1 MILLII
7 GTDERFGTE
16 LASSKGKG
24 YNGTNHSS
32 MIKKR
37 IFTRT
42 TGIAATALMLAWS
55 GLAAAAIEPVERPLT
70 LEQAIHLVRENNPA
84 LKAAAEE
91 INAADAR
98 VTQSRSAYFPQI
110 SASAGYT
117 WLDTVSKMS
126 FGSSG
131 EIQFM
136 PNDNYDAKVTARATL
151 IDFGKRGTNVNLALS
166 GRKTAEQSLE
176 LARRELSFQ
185 TVQLFYGILFL
196 RENLRV
202 EEKEIGALNKALDYT
217 TKRYKAGAATR
228 FDVLS
233 TEVRIAAARN
243 KTLDIEHELRRRE
256 LTLRR
261 LTGITEN
268 APLSLQG
275 SFALTPK
282 APANS
287 ELVTQALKQRLELQ
301 LSLENEKAAKLHRSL
316 AMKQGLPVVTGSI
329 SYGVTNGYQPDINE
343 MRNNVAAGLH
353 LEIPLFTGFRTS
365 AERQESAALMR
376 AATQRR
382 IDTEE
387 QVKTDVEETIH
398 ALQTASEKITTTE
411 VQVQQAELAARHV
424 RARYENGMAT
434 ALDLLDTEATL
445 SQAELA
451 RLQAAYAY
459 VMNNYTLKRASGEVF
474 W

>member
-1 MILLII
+1 
-7 GTDERFGTE
+7 
-16 LASSKGKG
+16 
-24 YNGTNHSS
+24 

-37 IFTRT
+37 ILTRT
-42 TGIAATALMLAWS
+42 AGIAATAMMLAWS
-55 GLAAAAIEPVERPLT
+55 GLAEAANGPVEPPLT

-126 FGSSG
+126 FGESG
-131 EIQFM
+131 VVQFM
-136 PNDNYDAKVTARATL
+136 PNDNYDAKVTAKATL

-202 EEKEIGALNKALDYT
+202 EEKEIAALNKALDYT

-243 KTLDIEHELRRRE
+243 KTLDIEHELRRSE

-268 APLSLQG
+268 APLTLQG
-275 SFALTPK
+275 SFALSPK
-282 APANS
+282 AAANS
-287 ELVTQALKQRLELQ
+287 GLVAQALEQRLELQ
-301 LSLENEKAAKLHRSL
+301 LSRENEKAAKLHRSL

-329 SYGVTNGYQPDINE
+329 SWGVTNGYQPDINE

>member
-1 MILLII
+1 MR
-7 GTDERFGTE
+7 T
-16 LASSKGKG
+16 
-24 YNGTNHSS
+24 
-32 MIKKR
+32 IKK
-37 IFTRT
+37 ITRT
-42 TGIAATALMLAWS
+42 AGIAATALMLAWPL
-55 GLAAAAIEPVERPLT
+55 LANAVDAPAKTPLT
-70 LEQAIHLVRENNPA
+70 LDQAIQLVRENNPA

-91 INAADAR
+91 ITAADAR
-98 VTQSRSAYFPQI
+98 ITQSRSAYFPQI

-117 WLDTVSKMS
+117 WLDTVSKIDL
-126 FGSSG
+126 GSG
-131 EIQFM
+131 VMQFM
-136 PNDNYDAKVTARATL
+136 PNDNYDAKVTAKATL
-151 IDFGKRGTNVNLALS
+151 LDFGKRGTTVNLARS
-166 GRKTAEQSLE
+166 GKKTAEQSLE

-196 RENLRV
+196 QENLRV
-202 EEKEIGALNKALDYT
+202 EEKEIAALNKALDYT
-217 TKRYKAGAATR
+217 TKRYQSGAATR

-243 KTLDIEHELRRRE
+243 KTLDIEHELRRSQ

-287 ELVTQALKQRLELQ
+287 GLVAQALEQRLELQ
-301 LSLENEKAAKLHRSL
+301 LSRENEAAAKLHRSL

-329 SYGVTNGYQPDINE
+329 SWGVTNGYQPDIDE

-353 LEIPLFTGFRTS
+353 LEIPLFNGFRTS
-365 AERQESAALMR
+365 AERQESTALMR

-382 IDTEE
+382 IDTEQ
-387 QVKTDVEETIH
+387 QVKTDVEETVH

-434 ALDLLDTEATL
+434 ALDLLDTEAAL

-459 VMNNYTLKRASGEVF
+459 VMNSYTLKRATGEVF

>member
-1 MILLII
+1 MITKSIL
-7 GTDERFGTE
+7 
-16 LASSKGKG
+16 
-24 YNGTNHSS
+24 
-32 MIKKR
+32 KR
-37 IFTRT
+37 TA
-42 TGIAATALMLAWS
+42 GLAATALMLAWP
-55 GLAAAAIEPVERPLT
+55 LPATAADDPAAAPLT
-70 LEQAIHLVRENNPA
+70 LDRAIHLVRENNPA

-126 FGSSG
+126 FGDSG
-131 EIQFM
+131 VVQFM

-151 IDFGKRGTNVNLALS
+151 IDFGKRGTNVSLAIS

-301 LSLENEKAAKLHRSL
+301 LSRENEKAAKLHRSL

-382 IDTEE
+382 IDTEQ

-434 ALDLLDTEATL
+434 ALDLLDTEAAL

-459 VMNNYTLKRASGEVF
+459 VMNNYTLKRATGEVF

>member
-1 MILLII
+1 MITKSIL
-7 GTDERFGTE
+7 
-16 LASSKGKG
+16 
-24 YNGTNHSS
+24 
-32 MIKKR
+32 KR
-37 IFTRT
+37 TA
-42 TGIAATALMLAWS
+42 GIAATALMLAWP
-55 GLAAAAIEPVERPLT
+55 LPATAADDPAAAPLT
-70 LEQAIHLVRENNPA
+70 LDRAIHLVRENNPG

-126 FGSSG
+126 FGDSG
-131 EIQFM
+131 VVQFM

-151 IDFGKRGTNVNLALS
+151 IDFGKRGTNVSLALS

-243 KTLDIEHELRRRE
+243 KTLDIEHELRRSE

>member
-1 MILLII
+1 MITKSIL
-7 GTDERFGTE
+7 
-16 LASSKGKG
+16 
-24 YNGTNHSS
+24 
-32 MIKKR
+32 KR
-37 IFTRT
+37 TA
-42 TGIAATALMLAWS
+42 GIAATALMLAWP
-55 GLAAAAIEPVERPLT
+55 LPAAAADDPAASPLT
-70 LEQAIHLVRENNPA
+70 LDRAIHLVRENNPA

-126 FGSSG
+126 FGDSG
-131 EIQFM
+131 VVQFM

-151 IDFGKRGTNVNLALS
+151 IDFGKRGTNVSLALS

-301 LSLENEKAAKLHRSL
+301 LSRENEKAAKLHRSL

-329 SYGVTNGYQPDINE
+329 SYGVTNGYQPYINE

-398 ALQTASEKITTTE
+398 ALRTASEKITTTE

-434 ALDLLDTEATL
+434 ALDLLDTEAAL

-459 VMNNYTLKRASGEVF
+459 VMNNYTLKRATGEVF

>member
-1 MILLII
+1 MITKSTL
-7 GTDERFGTE
+7 
-16 LASSKGKG
+16 
-24 YNGTNHSS
+24 
-32 MIKKR
+32 KR
-37 IFTRT
+37 TA
-42 TGIAATALMLAWS
+42 GIAATALMLACPRP
-55 GLAAAAIEPVERPLT
+55 AAAANAPAEAPLT
-70 LEQAIHLVRENNPA
+70 LDRAIHLVRENNPA

-151 IDFGKRGTNVNLALS
+151 LDFGKRGTNVNLAMS
-166 GRKTAEQSLE
+166 GKKTAEQSLE

-202 EEKEIGALNKALDYT
+202 EAKEIAALNKALDYT
-217 TKRYKAGAATR
+217 TKRYKAGVATR

-243 KTLDIEHELRRRE
+243 RTLDIEHELRRSE

-261 LTGITEN
+261 LTGIPES

-282 APANS
+282 APGSSGLIA
-287 ELVTQALKQRLELQ
+287 QALEQRLELQ
-301 LSLENEKAAKLHRSL
+301 LSREHEKSAKLHRSL
-316 AMKQGLPVVTGSI
+316 AMKLGLPVVTGSI
-329 SYGVTNGYQPDINE
+329 SYGITNGYQPDINE
-343 MRNNVAAGLH
+343 LRNNVAAGLH

-365 AERQESAALMR
+365 AEQQESNALMR

-382 IDTEE
+382 IDAEE

-398 ALQTASEKITTTE
+398 ALQTASEKIITTE

-434 ALDLLDTEATL
+434 ALDLLDTEAAL

-459 VMNNYTLKRASGEVF
+459 VMNNYTLKRATGEVF

>member
-1 MILLII
+1 MR
-7 GTDERFGTE
+7 T
-16 LASSKGKG
+16 
-24 YNGTNHSS
+24 
-32 MIKKR
+32 IKK
-37 IFTRT
+37 ITRT
-42 TGIAATALMLAWS
+42 AGIAATALMLAWPL
-55 GLAAAAIEPVERPLT
+55 LANAADAPAKTPLT
-70 LEQAIHLVRENNPA
+70 LDQAIQLVRKNNPA

-91 INAADAR
+91 ITAADAR
-98 VTQSRSAYFPQI
+98 ITQSRSAYFPQI

-117 WLDTVSKMS
+117 WLDTVSKIDL
-126 FGSSG
+126 GSG
-131 EIQFM
+131 VMQFM
-136 PNDNYDAKVTARATL
+136 PNDNYDAKVTAKATL
-151 IDFGKRGTNVNLALS
+151 LDFGKRGTTVNLARS
-166 GRKTAEQSLE
+166 GKKTAEQSLE

-196 RENLRV
+196 QENLRV
-202 EEKEIGALNKALDYT
+202 EEKEIAALNKALDYT
-217 TKRYKAGAATR
+217 TKRYQSGAATR

-233 TEVRIAAARN
+233 TEVRIATARN
-243 KTLDIEHELRRRE
+243 KTLDIEHELRRSQ

-275 SFALTPK
+275 SFALTAK
-282 APANS
+282 ALANS
-287 ELVTQALKQRLELQ
+287 GLVAQALEQRLELQ
-301 LSLENEKAAKLHRSL
+301 LSRENEAAAKLHRSL

-329 SYGVTNGYQPDINE
+329 SWGVTNGYQPDIDE

-353 LEIPLFTGFRTS
+353 LEIPLFNGFRTS
-365 AERQESAALMR
+365 AERQESTALMR

-382 IDTEE
+382 IDTEQ
-387 QVKTDVEETIH
+387 QVKTDVEETVH
-398 ALQTASEKITTTE
+398 ALQTASDKITTTE

-434 ALDLLDTEATL
+434 ALDLLDTEAAL

-451 RLQAAYAY
+451 RLQAAYAC
-459 VMNNYTLKRASGEVF
+459 VMNSYILKRATGEVF

>member
-1 MILLII
+1 MR
-7 GTDERFGTE
+7 T
-16 LASSKGKG
+16 
-24 YNGTNHSS
+24 
-32 MIKKR
+32 IKK
-37 IFTRT
+37 ITRT
-42 TGIAATALMLAWS
+42 AGIAATALMLAWPL
-55 GLAAAAIEPVERPLT
+55 LANAADAPAKTPLT
-70 LEQAIHLVRENNPA
+70 LDQAIQLVRKNNPA

-91 INAADAR
+91 ITAADAR
-98 VTQSRSAYFPQI
+98 ITQSRSAYFPQI

-117 WLDTVSKMS
+117 WLDTVSKIDL
-126 FGSSG
+126 GSG
-131 EIQFM
+131 VMQFM
-136 PNDNYDAKVTARATL
+136 PNDNYDAKVTAKATL
-151 IDFGKRGTNVNLALS
+151 LDFGKRGTTVNLARS
-166 GRKTAEQSLE
+166 GKKTAEQSLE

-196 RENLRV
+196 QENLRV
-202 EEKEIGALNKALDYT
+202 EEKEIAALNKALDYT
-217 TKRYKAGAATR
+217 TKRYQSGAATR

-243 KTLDIEHELRRRE
+243 KTLDIEHELRRSQ

-275 SFALTPK
+275 SFALTAK
-282 APANS
+282 ALANS
-287 ELVTQALKQRLELQ
+287 GLVAQALEQRLELQ
-301 LSLENEKAAKLHRSL
+301 LSRENEAAAKLHRSL

-329 SYGVTNGYQPDINE
+329 SWGVTNGYQPDIDE

-353 LEIPLFTGFRTS
+353 LEIPLFNGFRTS
-365 AERQESAALMR
+365 AERQESTALMQ

-382 IDTEE
+382 IDTEQ
-387 QVKTDVEETIH
+387 QVKTDVEETVH
-398 ALQTASEKITTTE
+398 ALQTASDKITTTE

-434 ALDLLDTEATL
+434 ALDLLDTEAAL

-459 VMNNYTLKRASGEVF
+459 VMNSYTLKRATGEVF

>member
-1 MILLII
+1 MR
-7 GTDERFGTE
+7 T
-16 LASSKGKG
+16 
-24 YNGTNHSS
+24 
-32 MIKKR
+32 IKK
-37 IFTRT
+37 ITRT
-42 TGIAATALMLAWS
+42 AGIAATALTLAWPL
-55 GLAAAAIEPVERPLT
+55 LANAADAPAKTPLT
-70 LEQAIHLVRENNPA
+70 LDRAIQLVRENNPA

-91 INAADAR
+91 ITAADAR
-98 VTQSRSAYFPQI
+98 ITQSRSAYFPQI

-117 WLDTVSKMS
+117 WLDTVSKIDL
-126 FGSSG
+126 GSG
-131 EIQFM
+131 VMQFM
-136 PNDNYDAKVTARATL
+136 PNDNYDAKVTAKATL
-151 IDFGKRGTNVNLALS
+151 LDFGKRGTTVNLARS
-166 GRKTAEQSLE
+166 GKKTAEQSLE

-196 RENLRV
+196 QENLRV
-202 EEKEIGALNKALDYT
+202 EEKEIAALNKALDYT
-217 TKRYKAGAATR
+217 TKRYQSGAATR

-233 TEVRIAAARN
+233 TEVRIATARN
-243 KTLDIEHELRRRE
+243 KTLDIEHELRRSQ

-275 SFALTPK
+275 SFTLTAKAL
-282 APANS
+282 ANS
-287 ELVTQALKQRLELQ
+287 GLVAQALEQRLELQ
-301 LSLENEKAAKLHRSL
+301 LSRENEAAAKLHRSL

-329 SYGVTNGYQPDINE
+329 SWGVTNGYQPDIDE

-353 LEIPLFTGFRTS
+353 LEIPLFNGFRTS
-365 AERQESAALMR
+365 AERQESTALMR

-382 IDTEE
+382 IDTEQ
-387 QVKTDVEETIH
+387 QVKTDVEETVH
-398 ALQTASEKITTTE
+398 ALQTASDKITTTE

-434 ALDLLDTEATL
+434 ALDLLDTEAAL

-451 RLQAAYAY
+451 RLQAAYAC
-459 VMNNYTLKRASGEVF
+459 VMNSYILKRATGEVF

>member
-1 MILLII
+1 
-7 GTDERFGTE
+7 
-16 LASSKGKG
+16 
-24 YNGTNHSS
+24 
-32 MIKKR
+32 MIKKN
-37 IFTRT
+37 ILTRT
-42 TGIAATALMLAWS
+42 AGIAATALMLAWPRP
-55 GLAAAAIEPVERPLT
+55 AAAAGAPSQAPLT
-70 LEQAIHLVRENNPA
+70 LDRAIHLVRENNPA

-91 INAADAR
+91 ITAADAR
-98 VTQSRSAYFPQI
+98 ITQSRSAYFPQI

-117 WLDTVSKMS
+117 WLGTVS
-126 FGSSG
+126 
-131 EIQFM
+131 EIEFPSIGVMQFM
-136 PNDNYDAKVTARATL
+136 PNNNYDTKVTARATL
-151 IDFGKRGTNVNLALS
+151 LDFGKRGANVNLALS
-166 GRKTAEQSLE
+166 GKKTAEQSLE
-176 LARRELSFQ
+176 LARRELSYQ
-185 TVQLFYGILFL
+185 TVQLFYGILFIQ
-196 RENLRV
+196 ENLRV
-202 EEKEIGALNKALDYT
+202 EEKEIASLNKALDYT
-217 TKRYKAGAATR
+217 TKRYQAGSATR

-243 KTLDIEHELRRRE
+243 RTLDLQHELHRSE

-261 LTGITEN
+261 LTGIAAN
-268 APLSLQG
+268 APLTLQG

-282 APANS
+282 APDNS
-287 ELVTQALKQRLELQ
+287 GLVAQALEQRLELQ
-301 LSLENEKAAKLHRSL
+301 LSRENEAAAKLHRSL
-316 AMKQGLPVVTGSI
+316 TMKQGVPVVTGSV
-329 SYGVTNGYQPDINE
+329 SYGITNGYQPDINE

-365 AERQESAALMR
+365 AEQQESSALMR

-387 QVKTDVEETIH
+387 QVKSDVEETIH
-398 ALQTASEKITTTE
+398 ALLTASEKITTTE

-434 ALDLLDTEATL
+434 ALDLLDTEAAL

-459 VMNNYTLKRASGEVF
+459 VINNYTLKRVTGEVF

>member
-1 MILLII
+1 MR
-7 GTDERFGTE
+7 T
-16 LASSKGKG
+16 
-24 YNGTNHSS
+24 
-32 MIKKR
+32 IKK
-37 IFTRT
+37 ITRT
-42 TGIAATALMLAWS
+42 AGIAATALMLAWPL
-55 GLAAAAIEPVERPLT
+55 LANAADAPAKTPLT
-70 LEQAIHLVRENNPA
+70 LDQAIQLVRKNNPA

-91 INAADAR
+91 ITAADAR
-98 VTQSRSAYFPQI
+98 ITQSRSAYFPQI

-117 WLDTVSKMS
+117 WLDTVSKIDL
-126 FGSSG
+126 GSG
-131 EIQFM
+131 VMQFM
-136 PNDNYDAKVTARATL
+136 PNDNYDAKVTAKATL
-151 IDFGKRGTNVNLALS
+151 LDFGKRGTTVNLARS
-166 GRKTAEQSLE
+166 GKKTAEQSLE

-196 RENLRV
+196 QENLRV
-202 EEKEIGALNKALDYT
+202 EEKEIAALNKALDYT
-217 TKRYKAGAATR
+217 TKRYQSGAATR

-233 TEVRIAAARN
+233 TEVRIATARN
-243 KTLDIEHELRRRE
+243 KTLDIEHELRRSQ

-275 SFALTPK
+275 SFALTAK
-282 APANS
+282 ALANS
-287 ELVTQALKQRLELQ
+287 GLVAQALEQRLELQ
-301 LSLENEKAAKLHRSL
+301 LSRENEAAAKLHRSL

-329 SYGVTNGYQPDINE
+329 SWGVTNGYQPDIDE

-353 LEIPLFTGFRTS
+353 LEIPLFNGFRTS
-365 AERQESAALMR
+365 AERQESTALMR

-382 IDTEE
+382 IDTEQ
-387 QVKTDVEETIH
+387 QVKTDVEETVH
-398 ALQTASEKITTTE
+398 ALQTASDKITTTE

-434 ALDLLDTEATL
+434 ALDLLDTEAAL

-459 VMNNYTLKRASGEVF
+459 VMNSYTLKRATGEVF

>member
-1 MILLII
+1 M
-7 GTDERFGTE
+7 FK
-16 LASSKGKG
+16 SNG

-32 MIKKR
+32 MTKKS
-37 IFTRT
+37 ILTRT
-42 TGIAATALMLAWS
+42 AGIAVTALMLAWPS
-55 GLAAAAIEPVERPLT
+55 PATAADEPAKKPLT
-70 LEQAIHLVRENNPA
+70 LDRAIHLVRENNPA

-98 VTQSRSAYFPQI
+98 ITQSRSAYFPQI

-126 FGSSG
+126 FGNSG

-151 IDFGKRGTNVNLALS
+151 LDFGKRGTNVNLAKS
-166 GRKTAEQSLE
+166 GKKTAEESLE

-202 EEKEIGALNKALDYT
+202 EEKELASLNKALDYT
-217 TKRYKAGAATR
+217 TKRYQAGSATR

-233 TEVRIAAARN
+233 TEVRIAATRN
-243 KTLDIEHELRRRE
+243 RTLDIEHELRRSE

-261 LTGITEN
+261 LTGIAEN

-282 APANS
+282 APADS
-287 ELVTQALKQRLELQ
+287 GLVAQALELRLELQ
-301 LSLENEKAAKLHRSL
+301 LSREHERAAKLHRSL
-316 AMKQGLPVVTGSI
+316 AMKQGVPVVTGSI

-382 IDTEE
+382 IDTEQ
-387 QVKTDVEETIH
+387 QVKTDVEESLH

-434 ALDLLDTEATL
+434 ALDLLDTEASL

-459 VMNNYTLKRASGEVF
+459 VMSNYTLKRVTGEVF